1 MNLHAALTPVVNSLR
16 VISDS
21 HDLAYVGANCDPK
34 EVHTLPMSASLV
46 YVTGDMT
53 DRKSVV

>member
-53 DRKSVV
+53 